1 MLGETSEIAED
12 KTERE
17 SESWLEVKG
26 NEVILFTVMIRFCSN
41 EQ

>member
-17 SESWLEVKG
+17 SETWLEVKG
-26 NEVILFTVMIRFCSN
+26 NEVILTVMIRFCSN